1 MSRGLRSPR
10 RLSSLAR
17 ALALGRGGVH
27 AFVGAGGK
35 SAAIRR
41 LLRERP
47 EAIATTTTHLAASGF
62 GRGLLAVFPDA
73 QALARLQP
81 RLRSRP
87 LTLARRADSNRLRSP
102 PLDWFTRVKRDALLL
117 VEADGAAG
125 ALVKRPGPHEPAWP
139 PAAIARAVI
148 VVGLA
153 AVGEPVARVSHH
165 PERFGSRRD
174 ATVDLEMVEQ
184 MLRDYLGAAPPHAAL
199 TVLLTGAERVAP
211 QAVERLVAWCERR
224 VRKRSPQLQSP
235 SVPLRIVAVD
245 DVARGACTT
254 WEREAPAASPAARL
268 PGVTGVL
275 LAAGIGR
282 RFGAPGAKLLAR
294 WRGRSLVEHAVERWS
309 RADPAE
315 LLVVVGCAAEEVEAR
330 VRRAARGRARA
341 LRLVRNRG
349 FARGLGTSV
358 RAAVRAASPGTALLF
373 GHADMPAVSVA
384 TLQRIA
390 DVGSTLR
397 TWIVQPTVDGVPRN
411 PVYFPAE
418 LRRELA
424 RVPDAAGGR
433 VVCKAHAERLLRL
446 EFAAAELVDVDRPD
460 DLELLSRGRERGG
473 EGCAARRSRE

>member
-1 MSRGLRSPR
+1 
-10 RLSSLAR
+10 LAR
-17 ALALGRGGVH
+17 ALAVGRAGVH

-47 EAIATTTTHLAASGF
+47 EAIATTTTHLAASGL
-62 GRGLLAVFPDA
+62 GHALLAVFPDA

-87 LTLARRADSNRLRSP
+87 LTLALGAGSNRLRAP
-102 PLDWFTRVKRDALLL
+102 PLAWFTRVKRDELLL

-125 ALVKRPGPHEPAWP
+125 ALLKRPGRHEPAWP
-139 PAAIARAVI
+139 PAPIARAVV

-153 AVGEPVARVSHH
+153 AVGEPVARVCHH

-174 ATVDLEMVEQ
+174 AMVDLEMVHQ
-184 MLRDYLGAAPPHAAL
+184 MLRDYLEAAPPHAPV
-199 TVLLTGAERVAP
+199 TVLLTGAQRVRP
-211 QAVERLVAWCERR
+211 QAIERIVARCERLVRR
-224 VRKRSPQLQSP
+224 RSPHLQNP
-235 SVPLRIVAVD
+235 SVPLRIVSIN
-245 DVARGACTT
+245 DVGRGVCTM
-254 WEREAPAASPAARL
+254 WELEAPDASPGARL

-294 WRGRSLVEHAVERWS
+294 WRGRSLVEHTVERWS
-309 RADPAE
+309 RADPVE
-315 LLVVVGCAAEEVEAR
+315 LLVVVGCAAEQVEAR

-341 LRLVRNRG
+341 LRLVRNPR

-358 RAAVRAASPGTALLF
+358 RTAVRAATPGTALLF
-373 GHADMPAVSVA
+373 GHADMPAISVA
-384 TLQRIA
+384 TLQHIA

-397 TWIVQPTVDGVPRN
+397 TWIVQPTADGLPRN

-446 EFAAAELVDVDRPD
+446 ELAGAELIDVDRPD
-460 DLELLSRGRERGG
+460 DLELLSRS
-473 EGCAARRSRE
+473 RSRAGR